1 MTKLKLP
8 VGPRDHARGVA
19 TAPLTLLEYGDFEC
33 PQCARAYPIV
43 VNLQKAFGA
52 RLRYVF
58 RHFPLTS
65 SHPHAQH
72 AAEAAEWAAA
82 AYGEGAFWRMH
93 DAFYGDPTALADRQ
107 ILERVRELGP
117 QPPSSSLPLSLE
129 QAWAA
134 HTYIPRV
141 KEDFRSGISSGV
153 NGTPAFFINGARHEG
168 LWDEDTLTMALDRAA
183 RTGFE
188 DADVEH

>member
-8 VGPRDHARGVA
+8 VGPRDHARGA
-19 TAPLTLLEYGDFEC
+19 TSAPLTLLEYGDFEC

-43 VNLQKAFGA
+43 VKLQRAFGA

-72 AAEAAEWAAA
+72 AAEAAEWVAAA
-82 AYGEGAFWRMH
+82 HGEDAFWKLH
-93 DAFYGDPTALADRQ
+93 DAFYGEPGALADRQ
-107 ILERVRELGP
+107 ILERVRALGP
-117 QPPSSSLPLSLE
+117 PPAAPALSLD

-141 KEDFRSGISSGV
+141 KEDFRSGIDSGV
-153 NGTPAFFINGARHEG
+153 SGTPAFFINGVRHEG
-168 LWDEDTLTMALDRAA
+168 LWDEETLTRTLDRAA